1 MMHTMKRKHVDTIV
15 GLWLTIMMVSGFVLL
30 PSAHSQ
36 EKETITW
43 CVMDIPPSHILT
55 GPNAGTGPADQL
67 LQLMQDRLPQY
78 DHQIEIIPNLA
89 RLVKSLDHG
98 TRVCSSV
105 GLHRPLGHP
114 ARDKRAQSMPT
125 ALFFTNHLV
134 IRPGD
139 RHLFGETVSF
149 EELLHNQALIFGH
162 FAGCAYPPQLEK
174 ILSAYLGVE
183 SYLAFS
189 HLAFSPKEQ
198 MDVFLSKPNIYARTG
213 EDGVGLLKMLL
224 TGRIDYLVLFPF
236 ATAYI
241 IEQGVDI
248 ATVPI
253 AELRDTP
260 TNMFAFL
267 CSPTE
272 EGRQVIEEINAILKT
287 ERDTPEYRAIME
299 WFVEPKEREEEY
311 WKLYEEQLLAVFE

>member
-1 MMHTMKRKHVDTIV
+1 M
-15 GLWLTIMMVSGFVLL
+15 L
-30 PSAHSQ
+30 PPFAHSQ
-36 EKETITW
+36 EKETNSWKETITW
-43 CVMDIPPSHILT
+43 GVMDIPPSHILT
-55 GPNAGTGPADQL
+55 GPDAGTGPADQL
-67 LQLMQDRLPQY
+67 LRLMQDRLPQY
-78 DHQIEIIPNLA
+78 DHHIEILPNLA

-105 GLHRPLGHP
+105 GLYRPPGHP
-114 ARDKRAQSMPT
+114 ARDKRAQSIPT
-125 ALFFTNHLV
+125 TLFFTSRIA
-134 IRPGD
+134 IRQSD

-149 EELLHNQALIFGH
+149 EDLLHNQEFIFGH

-174 ILSAYLGVE
+174 ILSAYQGIE
-183 SYLAFS
+183 SYRAFS
-189 HLAFSPKEQ
+189 QLAFSPKEQ

-213 EDGVGLLKMLL
+213 EDGGGLLKMLL

-241 IEQGVDI
+241 IEQGVDV

-260 TNMFAFL
+260 TGMFAFL

-272 EGRQVIEEINAILKT
+272 EGRQVIKEINAILKT

-311 WKLYEEQLLAVFE
+311 WKLYEEHLLTVFE